1 MAKEYSNT
9 GTTNTTPNSCVECK
23 VAISRRVSY
32 EFRTAQWDKPK
43 DSELNLQIPVA
54 VAVNGQV
61 LPKFK
66 TKAGVLS
73 PRKEHEFW
81 VEPGQ
86 KISLYL
92 NSDADPVYRESPV
105 FEITP
110 NERDIKV
117 IVLEKRGK
125 LGELDKPIFKATH
138 EPKEAGGRKYDEYEA
153 ILSGDTWKK
162 VSHEYTADEAKGMI
176 ASGTAL
182 AVRDAVLSIYQK
194 TLKGSMIIKNPDPQK
209 TITVEFENADNPRDN
224 ITGFDL
230 HKDGLTRVHPQ
241 AWLAVIEAAQSA
253 NVQIVKT
260 TSAWRPNYGS
270 IAHRT
275 GLALDVNHL
284 DNTRLNR
291 HELRDKE
298 SKNSNVSNEEIQL
311 FKAKEVADNE
321 AALAKSEF
329 AKAQAAFDK
338 LDAEGEKSGK
348 PNPEK
353 PNPEKQ
359 AELQQSLANATN
371 KRDAAV
377 IKQIEAK
384 KAWGKE
390 RDKHEPVAVKAF
402 RTSLLGCKGV
412 SQVFDPWFMDIN
424 THDAIAPIPNLQKSG
439 NETLHDNHLHV
450 SISNPRLST

>member
-311 FKAKEVADNE
+311 FKAKEVADKEAALAEKEVKIHE
-321 AALAKSEF
+321 AALAKF
-329 AKAQAAFDK
+329 Q
-338 LDAEGEKSGK
+338 AEGKS
-348 PNPEK
+348 NPEK
-353 PNPEKQ
+353 L
-359 AELQQSLANATN
+359 AELQQLLALTTEKQKTALR
-371 KRDAAV
+371 KQRDA
-377 IKQIEAK
+377 IDT
-384 KAWGKE
+384 WGEE
-390 RDKHEPVAVKAF
+390 RDKNEPIGVKAF

>member
-1 MAKEYSNT
+1 MAKEHSNT
-9 GTTNTTPNSCVECK
+9 GTTNTTPNSCVDCK
-23 VAISRRVSY
+23 VAISRRVIY

-43 DSELNLQIPVA
+43 DSELTLQIPVA
-54 VAVNGQV
+54 VAVNGKI
-61 LPKFK
+61 LPEYN
-66 TKAGVLS
+66 TKAGVF
-73 PRKEHEFW
+73 KAKTEYEFW

-86 KISLYL
+86 KVSLYL

-110 NERDIKV
+110 NERDIK
-117 IVLEKRGK
+117 IVVFEKRGK

-138 EPKEAGGRKYDEYEA
+138 EPKVTGGRKYDEYEA

-162 VSHEYTADEAKGMI
+162 VSHEYTAEEAKGMI
-176 ASGTAL
+176 ASGTTL
-182 AVRDAVLSIYQK
+182 AVREAVMSIYQK
-194 TLKGSMIIKNPDPQK
+194 TLKGSLVIKNPDPLK
-209 TITVEFENADNPRDN
+209 TITVEFEIAENPRDN
-224 ITGFDL
+224 ITGFNL
-230 HKDGLTRVHPQ
+230 HNDGLTRVHPL
-241 AWLAVIEAAQSA
+241 AWLAVIEAAQIA
-253 NVQIVKT
+253 NVQLVKT

-291 HELRDKE
+291 HELRGKE
-298 SKNSNVSNEEIQL
+298 SKNTNVSNEEIQL
-311 FKAKEVADNE
+311 FKAKEAADQE
-321 AALAKSEF
+321 AALAKTEF
-329 AKAQAAFDK
+329 KIHETALAKFQAA
-338 LDAEGEKSGK
+338 GK

-353 PNPEKQ
+353 L
-359 AELQQSLANATN
+359 AELQQSLANAKD

-377 IKQIEAK
+377 NKQNEAK
-384 KAWGKE
+384 KTWDKE